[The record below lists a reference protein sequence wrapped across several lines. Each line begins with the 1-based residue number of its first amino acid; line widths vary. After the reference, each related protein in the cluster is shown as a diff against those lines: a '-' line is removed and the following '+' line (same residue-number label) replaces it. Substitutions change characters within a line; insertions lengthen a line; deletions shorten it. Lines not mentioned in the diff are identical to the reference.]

1 MADKIKNIF
10 AAGETESNM
19 TGLPIKAADILIP
32 RDSHEK
38 WSVVAC
44 DQFTSEPEYWNEV
57 ERIVGDTPSSL
68 RLTLP
73 EIYLEGDTA
82 ARISD
87 INKNMQKYLDDGI
100 FKEYKN
106 TMIYVERTLPDGSIR
121 HGIVGAIDLEA
132 YDYRPG
138 KKALIRATEG
148 TVLERIPPRVKIRRD
163 APLELPHVML
173 LIDDPQKTVVEPM
186 ASLGLTAVYDFD
198 LMMGGGHIKGYVI
211 PEKIQTKLFAS
222 LAALIEGETEP
233 LLFAVGDGNHSLAT
247 AKTCYESDKTG
258 MSRFALAEVV
268 NIHDDALVFEPIYR
282 VVTGVNPA
290 GLYAAVKTALDR
302 GGDIPVE
309 YVASGISDI
318 FYTDSF
324 PVGALQDF
332 LDGYMASHKGVKIDY
347 IHGEDVLR
355 RLASGNNCAGFVF
368 GGMKKSELFEI
379 VKRDGVL
386 PRKSFSMGEAAGK
399 RYYMEARRIR

>member
-1 MADKIKNIF
+1 
-10 AAGETESNM
+10 M
-19 TGLPIKAADILIP
+19 TALPIKAADILLP
-32 RDSHEK
+32 NNSYEK

-44 DQFTSEPEYWNEV
+44 DQFTSEPEYWNGV
-57 ERIVGDTPSSL
+57 LNIIGNTPSTF

-73 EIYLEGDTA
+73 EIYLEGDIT

-87 INKNMQKYLDDGI
+87 INKNMQKYLDEGI
-100 FKEYKN
+100 FTEYKN
-106 TMIYVERTLPDGSIR
+106 TLIYVERTLPDGNIR

-132 YDYRPG
+132 YDYRPE

-173 LIDDPQKTVVEPM
+173 LIDDPQKTVIEPM
-186 ASLGLTAVYDFD
+186 ASLGLKAIYDFD
-198 LMMGGGHIKGYVI
+198 LMMGGGHIKGYII
-211 PEKIQTKLFAS
+211 PEDIKNKLFAS
-222 LAALIEGETEP
+222 LTVLIEGEIDP

-247 AKTCYESDKTG
+247 AKACYESEKNEL
-258 MSRFALAEVV
+258 SRYALAEIV

-282 VVTGVNPA
+282 IMTGIDPDD
-290 GLYAAVKTALDR
+290 LHIAAKNALNQS
-302 GGDIPVE
+302 GDISIE
-309 YVASGISDI
+309 YIASDISDV

-324 PVGALQDF
+324 PVGLLQNF
-332 LDGYMASHKGVKIDY
+332 LDGYMASHKNAKIDY

-355 RLASGNNCAGFVF
+355 RLAVHNGCAGFVF

-379 VKRDGVL
+379 IKRDGVL

-399 RYYMEARRIR
+399 RYYLEARRIKS